1 MNCFGLKRFLL
12 FFNLIVILSF
22 TLESENPEYGITI
35 NKTIKKISDGLY
47 QVAIEFHNGEFV
59 NGIAKYEAKLP
70 LSADFVKEVSKD
82 QTLNLKVDKRKIK
95 VIWMHLRNNNTY
107 STVFQLRSKKS
118 IYKLKM
124 YGDFYAHKEG
134 RQFTLKDTTSFIVE

>member
-1 MNCFGLKRFLL
+1 MNCFGLKRFLF
-12 FFNLIVILSF
+12 FFNLLVILSF
-22 TLESENPEYGITI
+22 TLESENSEYGITI
-35 NKTIKKISDGLY
+35 NKSIKKISDGLY
-47 QVAIEFHNGEFV
+47 QVAIEFHNGELV

-82 QTLNLKVDKRKIK
+82 QTVNLKVDKRKVK
-95 VIWMHLRNNNTY
+95 VIWMHLRNNNTC

-124 YGDFYAHKEG
+124 YGDFYGHKEG

>member
-1 MNCFGLKRFLL
+1 MSGISMKRILL
-12 FFNLIVILSF
+12 FFGLMVILSF
-22 TLESENPEYGITI
+22 TLDSDNNAYGITI

-47 QVAIEFHNGEFV
+47 EVAIEFHNGKFI

-82 QTLNLKVDKRKIK
+82 QTINFKVEKRKIK

-107 STVFQLRSKKS
+107 STAFQLRSKRS

-124 YGDFYAHKEG
+124 FGDFYGHKEG
-134 RQFTLKDTTSFIVE
+134 RQFILKDTTSFIVK

>member
-1 MNCFGLKRFLL
+1 
-12 FFNLIVILSF
+12 VILSF
-22 TLESENPEYGITI
+22 TLESENAEYGITI

-47 QVAIEFHNGEFV
+47 QVAIEFHNGELV

-70 LSADFVKEVSKD
+70 LSADFVKEVRKD
-82 QTLNLKVDKRKIK
+82 KTVNLKVDKRKIK
-95 VIWMHLRNNNTY
+95 LIWMHLRNNKTY
-107 STVFQLRSKKS
+107 TTAFQLRSKRS

-124 YGDFYAHKEG
+124 HGDFYGHIEG